1 MFLCLWVCLSL
12 WIGSLEESV
21 DSPCMS
27 SFAFPLWLAS
37 LSVINLSVHPC
48 SWKWL
53 SFIHF
58 DGWVDCSI
66 LMDNFLLISLLM
78 DTLVYA
84 LSWILSIMLPWKW
97 GCSYHF
103 QFWFS
108 TDLTP
113 GVGLPDHAV
122 SLFSVLRN
130 LHTAFFCGC
139 THPFPSPPTG

>member
-1 MFLCLWVCLSL
+1 M
-12 WIGSLEESV
+12 
-21 DSPCMS
+21 
-27 SFAFPLWLAS
+27 S
-37 LSVINLSVHPC
+37 LSQFMNWFTWGICRFSLYVILFFPSLTGFTQCDKSLGP
-48 SWKWL
+48 SMLLKMTF

-78 DTLVYA
+78 DSLVYA